1 MTSILAIARDI
12 CHKVTLFLLNM
23 QKISCKFAF
32 PLELLSSLVF
42 LVFLEHL
49 AQSR

>member
-32 PLELLSSLVF
+32 PLELLNFLVSLVL
-42 LVFLEHL
+42 LV
-49 AQSR
+49 QSR

>member
-32 PLELLSSLVF
+32 PLELLNSLIPLVF
-42 LVFLEHL
+42 LVSLVL
-49 AQSR
+49 